1 MGKVEDVASLTA
13 QNPRSD
19 PAKIAIYADALA
31 DYRGAQA
38 NIDEHGTIVFHPRT
52 GAPIPNPYLAV
63 RDRAAQRV
71 VSLGL
76 RAVGLWPA

>member
-38 NIDEHGTIVFHPRT
+38 NIDEHGTIVSTH
-52 GAPIPNPYLAV
+52 ALA
-63 RDRAAQRV
+63 
-71 VSLGL
+71 L
-76 RAVGLWPA
+76 RFRILT